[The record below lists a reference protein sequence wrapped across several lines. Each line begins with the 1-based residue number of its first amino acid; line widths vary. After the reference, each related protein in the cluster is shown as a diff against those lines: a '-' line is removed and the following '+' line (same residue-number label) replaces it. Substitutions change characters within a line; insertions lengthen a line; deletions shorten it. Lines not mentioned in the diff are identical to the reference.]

1 MHDTK
6 LTKQNLY
13 FQGLP
18 IYETD
23 IRYIQQTHL
32 TVTLAQNAL
41 KEFPHLNKK
50 VPITIVDQRLV
61 R

>member
-1 MHDTK
+1 MYDTK
-6 LTKQNLY
+6 LIKQSLY

-23 IRYIQQTHL
+23 IQYIQQTLL
-32 TVTLAQNAL
+32 TISHAQNAL